1 MYFLKEKGEN
11 MKINF
16 TKKEYQTLLKMVYVT
31 DWILHAHV
39 EKETDEENATKNYQE
54 LTQKIL
60 AVAQEFGMENLVAC
74 NEKSGE
80 NSFSKEFTSNNEIL
94 KFIDKYE
101 NATFWEELIE
111 RLARRDFIKSYGEE
125 AILQMSISER
135 FEKEMIFHQK
145 YHKEF
150 GDNGLNNL
158 QISHL

>member
-1 MYFLKEKGEN
+1 MYFFKGKGEN

-16 TKKEYQTLLKMVYVT
+16 TKKEYQTLLEMVYVT
-31 DWILHAHV
+31 DWVLHAHI
-39 EKETDEENATKNYQE
+39 EKETDKTNETKIYQE
-54 LTQKIL
+54 LEQKIL
-60 AVAQEFGMENLVAC
+60 AAAPDFGMENLVAC
-74 NEKSGE
+74 NEKSGA
-80 NSFSKEFTSNNEIL
+80 NFLSKEFTNNHEIL
-94 KFIDKYE
+94 KHIDKFE

-111 RLARRDFIKSYGEE
+111 RLARRNFIKTYGEE